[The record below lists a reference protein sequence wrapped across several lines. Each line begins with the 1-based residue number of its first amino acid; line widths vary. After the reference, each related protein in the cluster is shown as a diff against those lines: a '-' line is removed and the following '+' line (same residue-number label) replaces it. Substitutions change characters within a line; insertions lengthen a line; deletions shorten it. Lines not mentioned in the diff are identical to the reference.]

1 MIIAPS
7 LLSMNLIDMKKELNE
22 IEQSMAT
29 WLHIDIMDG
38 HFVPNLSYGPDF
50 VKQIRK
56 ASPLFLDVHI
66 MVSDPQFYAP
76 VFIEAGADLI
86 TFHVEALVD
95 VRSLIKTI
103 KEKGCKVGLS
113 IKPKSSLDLILP
125 YINDIDLVLIMSVE
139 PGFGGQGF
147 MDSALDKIRELRAA
161 VDRINN
167 QVIIEVDGGIN
178 DKTGTQC
185 MDAGADCLVA
195 GSYIFKQD
203 IKKAIHSLWKE

>member
-1 MIIAPS
+1 
-7 LLSMNLIDMKKELNE
+7 
-22 IEQSMAT
+22 
-29 WLHIDIMDG
+29 MD
-38 HFVPNLSYGPDF
+38 
-50 VKQIRK
+50 
-56 ASPLFLDVHI
+56 
-66 MVSDPQFYAP
+66 
-76 VFIEAGADLI
+76 
-86 TFHVEALVD
+86 
-95 VRSLIKTI
+95 
-103 KEKGCKVGLS
+103 LS
-113 IKPKSSLDLILP
+113 IKPNSSLDLILP

-178 DKTGTQC
+178 DKTGSQC